1 MTSFDTRTTAR
12 AGWIANQYQRRR
24 PILSGW
30 SLGVMIPA
38 LLAIAGLLSVFGGLL
53 PLRWFRFHDFQIA
66 RQVLQRD
73 SPFRPN
79 LLIET
84 DYFDGDEAVVG
95 NLPKT
100 EPSHARTFRTDSLGF
115 RYTLP
120 ARVGE
125 SPAVVVFRG
134 FSFVWGDGL
143 SDSETF
149 PATLSRDLGVNVYN
163 AARFHEDQ
171 EMPADFDALL
181 AKLHANPKI
190 AVYVHLE
197 PNAHNLAWN
206 EPNELS
212 RLGERF
218 IGSTFVQT
226 AKQVSYIEKVA
237 LTWMRLSPLKSVT
250 VRLNKALTND
260 VILPNP
266 YRTHVCSF
274 TLSNGK
280 PLLVRKGDLQR
291 VQTERDETT
300 VRERARYIAWWR
312 DRLAERHIQMI
323 VLLVPEKMSVYGPAL
338 GVALPHLPYLN
349 RLEKELTRR
358 GVHVVNGLP
367 VLQAS
372 AGADLASGHL
382 SYFREDQHWTPQGAA
397 RLARATAQAIKVQD
411 MF

>member
-1 MTSFDTRTTAR
+1 MT
-12 AGWIANQYQRRR
+12 
-24 PILSGW
+24 
-30 SLGVMIPA
+30 PA
-38 LLAIAGLLSVFGGLL
+38 LLAIAGLLSVFGGFL
-53 PLRWFRFHDFQIA
+53 PQRWFRFQDFQIA

-84 DYFDGDEAVVG
+84 NYFDGDEAVVG

-115 RYTLP
+115 RDTPP
-120 ARVGE
+120 AHVGE

-143 SDSETF
+143 SDGETF
-149 PATLSRDLGVNVYN
+149 PAALSRELGVNVYN
-163 AARFHEDQ
+163 AARFHEDH
-171 EMPADFDALL
+171 EMPSDFDALL

-197 PNAHNLAWN
+197 PNEHNLAWN
-206 EPNELS
+206 EPNELF

-218 IGSTFVQT
+218 IGPTFVQT
-226 AKQVSYIEKVA
+226 VKQVTYIEKAA
-237 LTWMRLSPLKSVT
+237 LTWMRLSPLKFLT

-274 TLSNGK
+274 TLPNGK

-312 DRLAERHIQMI
+312 NRLAERHIRMI
-323 VLLVPEKMSVYGPAL
+323 VLLVPEKMTVYGAAL
-338 GVALPHLPYLN
+338 GVALPRVPYLN
-349 RLEKELTRR
+349 RLETELTGR
-358 GVHVVNGLP
+358 GVHVVNGLR
-367 VLQAS
+367 VLHANATQ
-372 AGADLASGHL
+372 DLASGHL
-382 SYFREDQHWTPQGAA
+382 SYFREDQHWTPLGAA
-397 RLARATAQAIKVQD
+397 RLARATAHAIEVQGMLPSSD
-411 MF
+411 AVRSNCCRRAQ